1 MKKTTLITTSAL
13 ALATLVGT
21 SVTALA
27 APGEIPA
34 NYDSNAV
41 VKFVPDD
48 TITPPVDPTDPTN
61 PVEPIDP
68 ADPEGPNPGTNGPL
82 SIDFASSFY
91 FGENK
96 ITSKDMIYNAAPQEL
111 KDGST
116 RPNYAQVTD
125 NRGGAKGWKL
135 QVKQNGQFK
144 TTKGEELTGA
154 MMSFTNG
161 QSASESTSPV
171 PSIVKGSF
179 DLTTNGNGAVEDI
192 MAAKVGEGAGTWVYR
207 FGDDAT
213 KAESVTLFVPGKTT
227 KMADTYSTKLTWTL
241 TDVPDDSET
250 PES

>member
-13 ALATLVGT
+13 TLATLVGT
-21 SVTALA
+21 SVTVLA

-41 VKFVPDD
+41 VKFIPDD
-48 TITPPVDPTDPTN
+48 STTPPVDPINPVDPVSPVDPTN
-61 PVEPIDP
+61 PD
-68 ADPEGPNPGTNGPL
+68 GPNPGTNGPL

-96 ITSKDMIYNAAPQEL
+96 ITSKDKVYNATPQEL
-111 KDGST
+111 SDGST

-144 TTKGEELTGA
+144 TTAGEELTGA
-154 MMSFTNG
+154 MMSFKNG

-171 PSIVKGSF
+171 PSVVKDSF
-179 DLTTNGNGAVEDI
+179 DLTTDGTGAVEDI
-192 MAAKVGEGAGTWVYR
+192 MAATAGEGAGTWVYR
-207 FGDDAT
+207 FGDDVT
-213 KAESVTLFVPGKTT
+213 KSESVTLSVPGKTT
-227 KMADTYSTKLTWTL
+227 KMADAYSTSLTWTL
-241 TDVPDDSET
+241 TDVPDGSGT
-250 PES
+250 PEL